1 MAEALHTG
9 PSSLTLSSAWHKA
22 LTAQAIAGLV
32 KGQAIRGQPI
42 WGQPIWGQ
50 PRHGQ
55 VTAPPFQETAPL
67 LWSLALIFGLPL
79 AAGFAAVNATACRC
93 NRTAAGLAGK
103 RRSRV

>member
-1 MAEALHTG
+1 MAEAPHTG

-42 WGQPIWGQ
+42 WSQ

-55 VTAPPFQETAPL
+55 VTAPPFQETEPL
-67 LWSLALIFGLPL
+67 PWSLALIFGLSL
-79 AAGFAAVNATACRC
+79 AAGFAVVNATA
-93 NRTAAGLAGK
+93 
-103 RRSRV
+103 